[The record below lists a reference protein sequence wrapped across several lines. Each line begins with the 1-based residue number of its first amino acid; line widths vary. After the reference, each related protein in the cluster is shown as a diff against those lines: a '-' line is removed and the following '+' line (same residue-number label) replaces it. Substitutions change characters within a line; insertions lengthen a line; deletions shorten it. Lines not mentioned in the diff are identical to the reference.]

1 MADEPLIDLSD
12 PVPKLT
18 SPLKKEEVKAEEY
31 EEEDTPIIQSFIST
45 TANGDGLEFDKR
57 LPNIFDEI
65 DSIKSDKPIVD
76 FKPKKVT
83 IEDDEGLTLD

>member
-1 MADEPLIDLSD
+1 MQ
-12 PVPKLT
+12 T
-18 SPLKKEEVKAEEY
+18 
-31 EEEDTPIIQSFIST
+31 FISN

-65 DSIKSDKPIVD
+65 DSIKLDKPIED

-83 IEDDEGLTLD
+83 IEDDQGLTLDELKEY